1 MRALKSIFLIV
12 AVILLGTTLLV
23 YGFVFMASN
32 SDDFKNFAERKV
44 SEYLKAEVKVKKI
57 QPLFFNEVALSGI
70 TIKRVS
76 SVETS
81 ELIYVERL
89 IFHYDFKNIFSGQ
102 FRNPS
107 TMILDRPT
115 ITIEENDFPY
125 KYFDEVKV
133 SPAAII
139 MPAFNLRNGEIRLK
153 LSSLEKEVLLSNVN
167 GKLVAASGK
176 RVAID
181 IRGNAEGLFTGKVH
195 VHGMISP
202 TEKKHDLWLE
212 LDTVQFSRDVPLP
225 VDKISGKMRWI
236 NNSLILED
244 LGGSVHGWDASFS
257 GAFKFE
263 ASKPEIILR
272 AEIGGKN
279 PLISFDVHM
288 DMSREKLDGFI
299 KTSGK
304 KPIAFEG
311 NISQVKKLFLINS
324 LNFDGGYIG
333 EGEFNLSSG
342 EYQVSIEKGMERVVV
357 ASNLRGL
364 EFSFFLQL
372 NHIKIYGLDLVT
384 QAHINLRSIPSRW
397 QERRF
402 KFMGEFETDYFIL
415 AHEPFDD
422 LKGVFEVGM
431 SGIKKID
438 ASWGESFNLGGQIT
452 FKNGVPNSKLI
463 ATVKDFDLSRVQ
475 KMTSKTISKKM
486 EGLLEGKLIIEGEL
500 EKPEIIGIFNVKNGR
515 WGKFYYDYG
524 ILQFRGYPPYLPLY
538 ESKALKGRSTFYL
551 RGALD
556 LSLSNM
562 IYGIR
567 LETPEKMVVWRGW
580 DVVTRA
586 EEHGLALDRSSEQE
600 GISLQ
605 VKAMDNSKASKD
617 ESPQTEKYMAA
628 GAAIK
633 F

>member
-486 EGLLEGKLIIEGEL
+486 EGLLEGKLIIEG
-500 EKPEIIGIFNVKNGR
+500 
-515 WGKFYYDYG
+515 
-524 ILQFRGYPPYLPLY
+524 
-538 ESKALKGRSTFYL
+538 
-551 RGALD
+551 
-556 LSLSNM
+556 
-562 IYGIR
+562 
-567 LETPEKMVVWRGW
+567 
-580 DVVTRA
+580 
-586 EEHGLALDRSSEQE
+586 
-600 GISLQ
+600 
-605 VKAMDNSKASKD
+605 
-617 ESPQTEKYMAA
+617 
-628 GAAIK
+628 
-633 F
+633 